1 MSTDTQNSAPVSA
14 EPVAVPDA
22 ILLMAQRIAADD
34 FEHCTSDPIFTV
46 EKRNLITGLDLDYTD
61 NIGWFCEGEQIDDE
75 DAAVLEAAYQE
86 SGNVPDNYTRTGIEE
101 TWEHFATYV
110 TLEAAREFVSKKGD
124 QYRVYVDSGCRNH
137 EWKALRAF
145 LLQIAANPVLAAP
158 VAAQAQQSAISA
170 DWRFVEARECS
181 SCGHVGINDSSSDN
195 AACSEC
201 DWIGPMP
208 ETDRCQGCERESV
221 MTAACPKCGDRYNLL
236 ASSTT
241 QAPAQQPVSGA
252 DRLSIELRGI
262 AEAAS
267 TRPIAVAGFIAAA
280 GHCENCDAAKGHV
293 EGNADTERLNLLQD
307 NYWDLRCISVRSG
320 GDDAD
325 VDWIVIGHHMAKPH
339 ERVIGRAFKDDP
351 RAAIDAARKEQ
362 A

>member
-1 MSTDTQNSAPVSA
+1 MSTDTQNNAPVSA

-86 SGNVPDNYTRTGIEE
+86 SRNVPDNYTRTGIEE

-145 LLQIAANPVLAAP
+145 LLQIAAKPVLAAP
-158 VAAQAQQSAISA
+158 VAAQPDLTQQDATLHAEVLDMVRMLEANEWADHCGKSELGQRLEWAITALQNRPQNIPEIIPESAQQDAETGETVLVKNQELIEPAIEQDGYGWDGGENPPNMVLYQCMA
-170 DWRFVEARECS
+170 PF
-181 SCGHVGINDSSSDN
+181 HL
-195 AACSEC
+195 
-201 DWIGPMP
+201 
-208 ETDRCQGCERESV
+208 
-221 MTAACPKCGDRYNLL
+221 NLCRG
-236 ASSTT
+236 
-241 QAPAQQPVSGA
+241 Q
-252 DRLSIELRGI
+252 ELRAVIDYGRLVWQQ
-262 AEAAS
+262 AKQDAS
-267 TRPIAVAGFIAAA
+267 KV
-280 GHCENCDAAKGHV
+280 DAALAEMVH
-293 EGNADTERLNLLQD
+293 AMF
-307 NYWDLRCISVRSG
+307 RSANSIPVTRITI
-320 GDDAD
+320 DR
-325 VDWIVIGHHMAKPH
+325 KQY
-339 ERVIGRAFKDDP
+339 E
-351 RAAIDAARKEQ
+351 AAIDAARKEPDQ
-362 A
+362 WLNQSRP